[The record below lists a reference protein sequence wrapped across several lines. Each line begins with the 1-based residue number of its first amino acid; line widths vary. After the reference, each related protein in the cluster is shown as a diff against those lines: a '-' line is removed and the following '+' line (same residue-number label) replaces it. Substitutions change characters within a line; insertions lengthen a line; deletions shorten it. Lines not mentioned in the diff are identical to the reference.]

1 VIRLALFGSPVRH
14 SLSPRIH
21 RQFANQGSVELE
33 YEAIETPPGG
43 VEEALRSLRGS
54 GGVGCNVTLPL
65 KREALRA
72 AATAGDRALQ
82 AQAANT
88 LLWRGGGWYA
98 DNTDGPGFITDLR
111 ACGIDP
117 GARRVALI
125 GAGGAAAGIL
135 ATLLGTAPDAVELF
149 NRTEKTATELADRH
163 AGLGP
168 VRARPL
174 TALDGAGRFDLVI
187 HATSAGHDGD
197 QAPLAAEHF
206 ADGAACYDLN
216 YGPAAA
222 PLRDW
227 CRDRDITYHD
237 GLGMLVRQA
246 AESFRL
252 WTGYGPLAAPVVD
265 TLRREVALEA

>member
-1 VIRLALFGSPVRH
+1 MIRLALFGSPIRH

-21 RQFANQGSVELE
+21 RQFANQASVELE
-33 YEAIETPPGG
+33 YEAIETLRGG
-43 VEEALRSLRGS
+43 IEPALRALRDQ

-65 KREALRA
+65 KGEALRA
-72 AATAGDRALQ
+72 AAEASDRARQ

-88 LLWRGGGWYA
+88 LLWREESWYA

-149 NRTEKTATELADRH
+149 NRTEETAAKLADQH

-174 TALDGAGRFDLVI
+174 ADLGTAGRFDLVI
-187 HATSAGHDGD
+187 HATSAGHGGER
-197 QAPLAAEHF
+197 APLATENF

-216 YGPAAA
+216 YGPAAV

-227 CRDRDITYHD
+227 CRERGLAYHD